1 MKSLS
6 PYCISLI
13 AISAF
18 SISPAL
24 AQWEYGGKVIGLRSP
39 STSALG
45 VAHIGDG
52 NIVVA
57 WDRIRGG
64 DYDIYAQCID
74 SAGYEMWGEGG
85 MVVYEDDGIRQD
97 FPAVLPDGEGGVFV
111 VWSDW
116 RHTSQDG
123 IALYGQRLDSS
134 GNYLWDPEGVRLTA
148 DTMSHEYANVYDDGH
163 GGFVTVY
170 RSRYGWGV
178 IDVGAQRV
186 DSQGNVLWVS
196 PGIALTQAYFHQS
209 YPKTCRA
216 TDSTFITC
224 WRDYR
229 FHNTDLEDDIYMQR
243 FDLEGN
249 VLWDP
254 DGIPAVLWP
263 EHQGYLDVGHDI
275 VADGD
280 GGAVVVWVDHRTLYN
295 SVLFADRFSS
305 SGQSLWQANG
315 LQLGSNL
322 LYRALSCQAFK
333 IGDSF
338 MFRWGRGEFMVSYLS
353 LDGDFIWNEPVVL
366 DTSHVY
372 EMFMEPDG
380 VFKFKT
386 TYVGEPF
393 SYGAGAKVDTTGFRF
408 WPDFPLI
415 GRDISSES
423 ERLVTDG
430 FGGMITV
437 WKASGSLDIKIA
449 KIYADGHVG
458 GDSTTAIFQ
467 DNEEKPGNITLFQN
481 YPNPFN
487 SSTIVGFRL
496 NENCDVFMEIF
507 DLLGR
512 KILHNDMG
520 DLNAGDHNYAVNMDA
535 FPSGIYFVRLTTGA
549 SLSGSIK
556 MVLSK

>member
-6 PYCISLI
+6 PYCIFLI

-24 AQWEYGGKVIGLRSP
+24 AQWEYGGKVIGLRST
-39 STSALG
+39 STSGLA

-85 MVVYEDDGIRQD
+85 MVVYEDDGVRQD
-97 FPAVLPDGEGGVFV
+97 FPALLPDGEGGVFV

-123 IALYGQRLDSS
+123 IALYGQRLDSF

-148 DTMSHEYANVYDDGH
+148 DTMSHEYADLQDDGH
-163 GGFVTVY
+163 DGFVAVY
-170 RSRYGWGV
+170 RSRYGWGM

-186 DSQGNVLWVS
+186 DSQGSVLWGL

-229 FHNTDLEDDIYMQR
+229 FHNTDFEDDIYMQR

-275 VADGD
+275 VADGH
-280 GGAVVVWVDHRTLYN
+280 GGAVVVWVDGRTLYN

-305 SGQSLWQANG
+305 SGQSLWQLNG

-322 LYRALSCQAFK
+322 LYEALECQAFK
-333 IGDSF
+333 VGSNF

-353 LDGDFIWNEPVVL
+353 LDGHFIWNEPVVL

-372 EMFMEPDG
+372 TMFMEPDG

-386 TYVGEPF
+386 AYVGEPF

-408 WPDFPLI
+408 WPDYPFI
-415 GRDISSES
+415 GRDIISES
-423 ERLVTDG
+423 DRILTDG
-430 FGGMITV
+430 YDGMITV
-437 WKASGSLDIKIA
+437 WKASGSMDIKIA

-458 GDSTTAIFQ
+458 GDSNTAVFE
-467 DNEEKPGNITLFQN
+467 DDLEEPDIISLFQN

-487 SSTIVGFRL
+487 RSTTIRYRL
-496 NENCDVFMEIF
+496 AEKSDVMVEIF

-512 KILHNDMG
+512 KILDLALG
-520 DLNAGDHNYAVNMDA
+520 DQPAEDCTYRLNMEAY
-535 FPSGIYFVRLTTGA
+535 PSGIYFLRISTDA
-549 SLSGSIK
+549 GS
-556 MVLSK
+556 SKKTRMLLLK